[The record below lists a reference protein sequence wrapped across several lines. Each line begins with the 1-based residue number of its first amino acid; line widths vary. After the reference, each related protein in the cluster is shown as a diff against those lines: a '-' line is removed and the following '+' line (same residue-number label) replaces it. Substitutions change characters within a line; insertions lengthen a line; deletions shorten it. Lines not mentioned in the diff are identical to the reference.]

1 MVLWPVVD
9 LRTKSL
15 SPLIKGEAAG
25 ESDDEVLRRLG
36 LGSCLVCWLSE
47 AELASPPSAAR
58 VALLRSAGCAV
69 GPFRLDEAAKARE
82 WLHAGALYALLTP
95 DPATPPA
102 ELCAAVRQA
111 AKDAALPA
119 ERLLVVL
126 SPAAETTSEQLLLAL
141 ESLAAKTGSGCREC
155 ERPHTVGAAA
165 GVLLLLPDAAAD
177 AALLKRVSA
186 SLAATDRLLVV
197 VSGAS
202 LSPSLARRA
211 ERARPRPRTLGTNL
225 IKFDQCEPNWLGSP
239 SSTPSTSASRP
250 RHRSAPS
257 RGGRSGWR
265 RRRPRPH
272 RCRRLVADSGPR
284 SGIRVHASQ
293 PALERRRTRL
303 YAAGCGCVRCFR
315 PHPYSRGALSTLP
328 QVAVFTPS
336 RRRRLNAVFTS
347 QRRLLAAGGG
357 RCGGACGRRRADRR
371 GTGAYQWR
379 EGERGSSTR
388 GRSGSMRETFG
399 VGTGAPTRRPHTL
412 SRDALGQVH
421 DTSTTCARHVRDTSA
436 TCPRHVPAMSTGAG
450 RGGAV
455 RPAGWLALNGGGGGR
470 RYGCHRRL
478 RRRRV
483 QPP

>member
-202 LSPSLARRA
+202 LSPSLARLAELHALNLGLAAPASLGPLPRRA
-211 ERARPRPRTLGTNL
+211 ERVAAP
-225 IKFDQCEPNWLGSP
+225 
-239 SSTPSTSASRP
+239 TPAAAPVPSAS
-250 RHRSAPS
+250 
-257 RGGRSGWR
+257 
-265 RRRPRPH
+265 
-272 RCRRLVADSGPR
+272 
-284 SGIRVHASQ
+284 
-293 PALERRRTRL
+293 
-303 YAAGCGCVRCFR
+303 
-315 PHPYSRGALSTLP
+315 
-328 QVAVFTPS
+328 
-336 RRRRLNAVFTS
+336 
-347 QRRLLAAGGG
+347 
-357 RCGGACGRRRADRR
+357 
-371 GTGAYQWR
+371 
-379 EGERGSSTR
+379 
-388 GRSGSMRETFG
+388 
-399 VGTGAPTRRPHTL
+399 
-412 SRDALGQVH
+412 
-421 DTSTTCARHVRDTSA
+421 
-436 TCPRHVPAMSTGAG
+436 
-450 RGGAV
+450 
-455 RPAGWLALNGGGGGR
+455 GGGR
-470 RYGCHRRL
+470 RTLRRRL
-478 RRRRV
+478 RAEKS
-483 QPP
+483 